1 MSKKGQ
7 IVEIPA
13 NSSIYSNDNISFKNK
28 EQEILYKINK
38 RQYSL
43 FDGFIVGEH
52 YNINEYKLGQRK
64 GINIGGKLNPLY
76 VIGIDRNENRLFVGQ
91 GNKHPGLF
99 TNILDFSNSEINFIE
114 QNFPDSTKYLVQSP
128 IINSDIYCE
137 LYNYNNS
144 IYLELSDNVH
154 IDIINYPIN
163 LLIEN
168 NIKAIIIK

>member
-13 NSSIYSNDNISFKNK
+13 NSTIYNNNKKSFENK
-28 EQEILYKINK
+28 EEKFLDEIEK
-38 RQYSL
+38 RKYSL

-52 YNINEYKLGQRK
+52 NNINDYKLGQRK
-64 GINIGGKLNPLY
+64 GINIGGKSNPLY
-76 VIGIDRNENRLFVGQ
+76 VIGIDKNENRLFVGQ

-114 QNFPDSTKYLVQSP
+114 QNFLNPTKYLVQSP
-128 IINSDIYCE
+128 IINSDIYCK
-137 LYNYNNS
+137 LYNYNNT

-154 IDIINYPIN
+154 IDIVNYPIN